1 MSSSAPLLAGGTTP
15 RTPRQL
21 PAGGTTPRTPR
32 QLPAGGTT
40 PRTPGQVLTR
50 PAPRTPADA
59 SPVRQHA
66 LLAVLAL
73 AGTVFAMMQ
82 ALVIPALPR
91 IQASLGTNADGAA
104 WISTAYLLSASIL
117 TPVIGRLGEVAGK
130 KRMMLASLAT
140 FAAGTLVCAVAGS
153 LGELVAGRV
162 IQGAAG
168 GIYPLAFAIIRD
180 RLPRERVPAGI
191 GLVSSL
197 LGIGGGLGLVLPG
210 PVMSRLPYQWL
221 FWLSLTVI
229 GAALVL
235 AARYIPADRPA
246 EAGSRVPWR
255 SCLLMAAGLSAV
267 LTAVSE
273 SATWHWAD
281 VRTLGLLALGAAI
294 LLAWGCAEAR
304 SRNPLV
310 DMSLMRLRGIWPA
323 NAAAL
328 LIGMGMYA
336 SFLIIPE
343 FVQAPARLGYGFGAS
358 VTGAGLFMLP
368 TAGAQLL
375 LGPASGLLHRR
386 FSLRGQLSAGQ
397 LSCAA
402 GFASL
407 ALWHEAPW
415 QVYTA
420 TSVLGIGFWLCL
432 VALPNQVVSAVPAAR
447 TGSATAVNTVV
458 RNAGG
463 AIGSQLAA
471 AVIVSSAQSGTGAPA
486 ASGYVGALI
495 LCVAATCA
503 GALVA
508 CATPRRGRR

>member
-1 MSSSAPLLAGGTTP
+1 VNS
-15 RTPRQL
+15 
-21 PAGGTTPRTPR
+21 PA
-32 QLPAGGTT
+32 A
-40 PRTPGQVLTR
+40 VLTR
-50 PAPRTPADA
+50 PVTRAPAGPV
-59 SPVRQHA
+59 PVRPNV

-91 IQASLGTNADGAA
+91 IQASLGVNADGAA

-130 KRMMLASLAT
+130 KRMMLASLSA
-140 FAAGTLVCAVAGS
+140 FAAGTLVCAVAGN
-153 LGELVAGRV
+153 LGELVAGRM

-180 RLPRERVPAGI
+180 RLPRERVPGGI

-210 PVMSRLPYQWL
+210 PIMTRLSYQWL
-221 FWLSLTVI
+221 FWLSLIVI
-229 GAALVL
+229 AAALVL
-235 AARYIPADRPA
+235 AARCIPADGPA
-246 EAGSRVPWR
+246 HAGAGVPWR
-255 SCLLMAAGLSAV
+255 SCLLMAAGLAAV
-267 LTAVSE
+267 LIAVSE
-273 SATWHWAD
+273 SATWHWASIK
-281 VRTLGLLALGAAI
+281 TLGLLVLGAAA
-294 LLAWGCAEAR
+294 LLAWGRGEAR
-304 SRNPLV
+304 SSSPLV
-310 DMSLMRLRGIWPA
+310 DMRLMRLRGVWPA

-343 FVQAPARLGYGFGAS
+343 LVQAPARLGYGFGAS

-368 TAGAQLL
+368 TAAAQLL
-375 LGPASGLLHRR
+375 LGPASGLLQRKV
-386 FSLRGQLSAGQ
+386 SLRAQLIAGQ

-402 GFASL
+402 GFAAL
-407 ALWHEAPW
+407 ALWHDAPW
-415 QVYTA
+415 QVYAA
-420 TSVLGIGFWLCL
+420 TTVLGIGFWLCL

-463 AIGSQLAA
+463 ALGSQLAA
-471 AVIVSSAQSGTGAPA
+471 AIIVSSTQAGTGAPA
-486 ASGYVGALI
+486 ASGYIAALT
-495 LCVAATCA
+495 LCAVATCA
-503 GALVA
+503 GALIA
-508 CATPRRGRR
+508 RATPRKNPA

>member
-1 MSSSAPLLAGGTTP
+1 VNTPAALLAG
-15 RTPRQL
+15 
-21 PAGGTTPRTPR
+21 PASRA
-32 QLPAGGTT
+32 PAS
-40 PRTPGQVLTR
+40 
-50 PAPRTPADA
+50 
-59 SPVRQHA
+59 SPVSAPPVRA
-66 LLAVLAL
+66 NTLLAVLAL

-91 IQASLGTNADGAA
+91 IQASLGVNADSAA
-104 WISTAYLLSASIL
+104 WISTAYLLSACVL

-130 KRMMLASLAT
+130 RRMMLASLAT
-140 FAAGTLVCAVAGS
+140 FAAGTVVCAVAGN
-153 LGELVAGRV
+153 LIELVAGRV

-180 RLPRERVPAGI
+180 RLPRERVPGGI

-210 PVMSRLPYQWL
+210 PIMTRLSYHWL
-221 FWLSLTVI
+221 FWLSLIVI
-229 GAALVL
+229 AAALLL
-235 AARYIPADRPA
+235 AARCIPADGPA
-246 EAGSRVPWR
+246 QTGARVPWR
-255 SCLLMAAGLSAV
+255 SCLLMATGLSAA
-267 LTAVSE
+267 LIAVSE
-273 SATWHWAD
+273 SATWHWGNI
-281 VRTLGLLALGAAI
+281 RTLGLLVLGAAA
-294 LLAWGCAEAR
+294 LLAWGRGEAR
-304 SRNPLV
+304 SSSPLV
-310 DMSLMRLRGIWPA
+310 DMSLMRLRGVWTA
-323 NAAAL
+323 NAAAM

-343 FVQAPARLGYGFGAS
+343 LVQAPVRLGYGFGAS

-368 TAGAQLL
+368 TAAVQLL

-386 FSLRGQLSAGQ
+386 FSLRAQLIAGQ

-407 ALWHEAPW
+407 AMWHDAPW
-415 QVYTA
+415 QVYAA
-420 TSVLGIGFWLCL
+420 TSVLGVGFWLCL

-463 AIGSQLAA
+463 ALGGQLAA
-471 AVIVSSAQSGTGAPA
+471 AIIVSSASAGTGAPA
-486 ASGYVGALI
+486 ASGYIGALI
-495 LCVAATCA
+495 LCAGATCA

-508 CATPRRGRR
+508 CATPRKNPR